1 MIAHGT
7 YTAEQ
12 LGGARRE
19 RSVTVCAPARNEV
32 ATIGR
37 TVAGLVALRE
47 RGVVDHVLVLAGD
60 SRDGTEAAARSAGAT
75 VIDVETCRVSSE
87 PVLGKGDAM
96 WRGLSEVT
104 TDVVAFVD
112 ADLAVDLEA
121 LVCGLV
127 GPLVTPT
134 PSGGVVPRFV
144 KGAFRRHHPD
154 FVTDDDPYD
163 GGRVTEM
170 VARPLLN
177 LLRPDLVGIVQPLG
191 GQVAGDT
198 SLLRSVPFLTGY
210 AVEIGMLLDVV
221 DRVGVDAVAQVDLG
235 DLVNRP
241 RSTGELA
248 PMAQEVLYGFLLR
261 TSPELVAGGWRP
273 YVHPR
278 IDGTLA
284 RSAALVV
291 ERPPL
296 DGG

>member
-1 MIAHGT
+1 M
-7 YTAEQ
+7 
-12 LGGARRE
+12 
-19 RSVTVCAPARNEV
+19 
-32 ATIGR
+32 
-37 TVAGLVALRE
+37 ALRA
-47 RGVVDHVLVLAGD
+47 RGVVDQVLALAGD
-60 SRDGTEAAARSAGAT
+60 SDDGTEAAAAAAGAT
-75 VIDVETCRVSSE
+75 VVDVGACLLPTE

-96 WRGLSEVT
+96 WRGLSQVT

-127 GPLVTPT
+127 GPLVTPANE
-134 PSGGVVPRFV
+134 GVVAPRFV

-177 LLRPDLVGIVQPLG
+177 LFRPDLAGIVQPLG
-191 GQVAGDT
+191 GQVAGET
-198 SLLRSVPFLTGY
+198 ALLRSVPFLTGY

-261 TSPELVAGGWRP
+261 TDPELVDAGWRP
-273 YVHPR
+273 HVHPR

-284 RSAALVV
+284 ASPAVVV
-291 ERPPL
+291 ERPSL
-296 DGG
+296 DGD

>member
-1 MIAHGT
+1 MIERGT
-7 YTAEQ
+7 FTA
-12 LGGARRE
+12 ARLSETR
-19 RSVTVCAPARNEV
+19 RSRSATVCVPARNEV

-37 TVAGLVALRE
+37 TVEGLVALQA
-47 RGVVDHVLVLAGD
+47 RGVIDQVLVLAGD
-60 SRDGTEAAARSAGAT
+60 SDDGTEAAAAAAGAT
-75 VIDVETCRVSSE
+75 VVDFGDCPLPNE

-96 WRGLSEVT
+96 WRGLSQVT

-127 GPLVTPT
+127 GPLVTRAEE
-134 PSGGVVPRFV
+134 GVTAPRFV
-144 KGAFRRHHPD
+144 KGAFRRNHPD

-177 LLRPDLVGIVQPLG
+177 LLRPDLVGFVQPLG
-191 GQVAGDT
+191 GQVAGET
-198 SLLRSVPFLTGY
+198 ALLRSVPFLTGY

-261 TSPELVAGGWRP
+261 TSPELVRSGWRP

-284 RSAALVV
+284 GSPAVV
-291 ERPPL
+291 EERPPL
-296 DGG
+296 DGD